1 MDSQSLKEE
10 LDRLHVQNQEM
21 KHIMQQLLR
30 ENLERMQYTGSH
42 TCFPACCHHQLFH
55 PHLHPHLVPVMLPDH
70 NPTMLCGSLQ
80 SLRAGVA
87 SGQHELL
94 PPITPARAQQQQSC
108 GSFPSLPALAQGQDP
123 VQLILG
129 DRRLSAIPQGGAP
142 RPLGRRNLTGLDR
155 AHPLMPLHHNIAPG
169 GIANGSMAPAP
180 PVINKA
186 TGKSQ
191 NNKPKK
197 IKARRCIKTVQDVGL
212 KTSSQQDN
220 INSNRNHINGC
231 QPPVKHTMQS
241 EQEQDMGCVLE
252 PLNVHQIP
260 ENLRLEALCV
270 AEEIRLTSL
279 RCNSVLSGN
288 ASASD
293 HAGSS
298 TSSLSPVDL
307 RTPSALR
314 TLPFL
319 NTPTPPIAHAVPSP
333 PETAKPQ
340 VTNQRRF
347 VSRLP
352 RLKKTASLSVA
363 TAVTEQRSVECL
375 AEKEEVK
382 ECKEVKKKRVIEKQT
397 SNTQQIR
404 ELPELAKLPPVS
416 CPEEAILQAFRLLR
430 EDDWE
435 QKIEALISIR
445 SLSQHHAEVLLPR
458 LHDMCLAVYHEVK
471 NLRSMVSRAAMIT
484 LAHLHAH
491 LGRGMDTEAEGTA
504 QTLLP
509 KAGEASGFIREDM
522 ELALGYMVLNVTPSR
537 SMNAL
542 INTGLR
548 HRNAAVRKTTAQF
561 LERLAEIMGASR
573 VLSGKKN
580 LTDRFIHSISC
591 LALDSAQ
598 EVRTHARNTL
608 AFLACHPD
616 LIKMVDRFAPQ
627 KDQGTIRDVIN
638 KGQKK
643 NIH

>member
-1 MDSQSLKEE
+1 MDSQSLEEE
-10 LDRLHVQNQEM
+10 LDRLHAQNQEM

-30 ENLERMQYTGSH
+30 ENLERMQYTGSR
-42 TCFPACCHHQLFH
+42 TCFPACCHHQLLH

-80 SLRAGVA
+80 PLRAGVA
-87 SGQHELL
+87 SVQHDLL

-123 VQLILG
+123 VQLLLG

-142 RPLGRRNLTGLDR
+142 HSLSRKNLTGLDR
-155 AHPLMPLHHNIAPG
+155 AHPLMPLHHNRAPSG
-169 GIANGSMAPAP
+169 VANCSMAPAP
-180 PVINKA
+180 PVITKA
-186 TGKSQ
+186 TGKSH
-191 NNKPKK
+191 NNEPKK

-220 INSNRNHINGC
+220 INSGQNHDGC
-231 QPPVKHTMQS
+231 QPQ
-241 EQEQDMGCVLE
+241 QEQDMGCVLE
-252 PLNVHQIP
+252 PLNVYQIP
-260 ENLRLEALCV
+260 ENLRLEALRV

-293 HAGSS
+293 RAGSS

-314 TLPFL
+314 ALPFL
-319 NTPTPPIAHAVPSP
+319 NTPTPPIGHAVPSP

-340 VTNQRRF
+340 ITNQRRF

-352 RLKKTASLSVA
+352 RLKKTASVSVA
-363 TAVTEQRSVECL
+363 TAVTEQKSVECL
-375 AEKEEVK
+375 AG
-382 ECKEVKKKRVIEKQT
+382 KEVKKKRVIEKQT
-397 SNTQQIR
+397 SSTQQIR

-445 SLSQHHAEVLLPR
+445 SLSQHHVEVLLPR
-458 LHDMCLAVYHEVK
+458 LHDVCLAVYREVK

-573 VLSGKKN
+573 VLSGKKD
-580 LTDRFIHSISC
+580 LTDRFIHSISY

-608 AFLACHPD
+608 AFLASHPD

-627 KDQGTIRDVIN
+627 RDQGTVRDII
-638 KGQKK
+638 KKCQKK

>member
-1 MDSQSLKEE
+1 MDSQSLKDE
-10 LDRLHVQNQEM
+10 LDRLHAQNQEM
-21 KHIMQQLLR
+21 KPIMQQLLS
-30 ENLERMQYTGSH
+30 ENLQRMQYTGTQ
-42 TCFPACCHHQLFH
+42 TCIPACCHHQLLH
-55 PHLHPHLVPVMLPDH
+55 PHLHPYLVPVILPNH

-94 PPITPARAQQQQSC
+94 PPMTPAHAQQQQSC
-108 GSFPSLPALAQGQDP
+108 GSFPSLPALAQGQAP
-123 VQLILG
+123 VQLLLG
-129 DRRLSAIPQGGAP
+129 DRRLSAIPQGGAL
-142 RPLGRRNLTGLDR
+142 RPVGRRNLTGLDR
-155 AHPLMPLHHNIAPG
+155 AHPLMPLHHNRAPSG
-169 GIANGSMAPAP
+169 VANGSIAPAP
-180 PVINKA
+180 PVITKA
-186 TGKSQ
+186 TGEIQ
-191 NNKPKK
+191 NNEPKK

-212 KTSSQQDN
+212 KTSSHQDN
-220 INSNRNHINGC
+220 TNSGRNHDNIC
-231 QPPVKHTMQS
+231 QPQVKHTMQS
-241 EQEQDMGCVLE
+241 EQDMGCVLE
-252 PLNVHQIP
+252 PLNVHHIP
-260 ENLRLEALCV
+260 ENLRLEALRV

-293 HAGSS
+293 RAGSS

-314 TLPFL
+314 ALPFL

-340 VTNQRRF
+340 ATNQRRF

-363 TAVTEQRSVECL
+363 TAVTEQKSVECL
-375 AEKEEVK
+375 AGKEEVR
-382 ECKEVKKKRVIEKQT
+382 EQVKKRRVIVEKQT
-397 SNTQQIR
+397 SSTQQIR

-458 LHDMCLAVYHEVK
+458 LHDVCLAVYHEVK
-471 NLRSMVSRAAMIT
+471 NLRSMVSRAAMVT

-561 LERLAEIMGASR
+561 LERLAEVMGASR

-608 AFLACHPD
+608 AFLACHSD

-627 KDQGTIRDVIN
+627 RDQGTVRDIIN
-638 KGQKK
+638 KWQKK

>member
-10 LDRLHVQNQEM
+10 LDRLHAQNQEM

-30 ENLERMQYTGSH
+30 ENLERMQYTGSQ
-42 TCFPACCHHQLFH
+42 TCFPACCHHQLLH

-94 PPITPARAQQQQSC
+94 PPITPAHAQQQQSC

-123 VQLILG
+123 VQLLLG
-129 DRRLSAIPQGGAP
+129 DRRLSAILPQGAP
-142 RPLGRRNLTGLDR
+142 RPLSRKNLTGLDR
-155 AHPLMPLHHNIAPG
+155 AHPLMPLHHDRAPSG
-169 GIANGSMAPAP
+169 MANGSMAPAP
-180 PVINKA
+180 PVITKA
-186 TGKSQ
+186 TGESQ

-212 KTSSQQDN
+212 KTSSHQDN
-220 INSNRNHINGC
+220 TNSGRNHDNGC
-231 QPPVKHTMQS
+231 QPQVNTMQS
-241 EQEQDMGCVLE
+241 KQEQDMGCVLE
-252 PLNVHQIP
+252 PLNIYQIP
-260 ENLRLEALCV
+260 ENLRLEALHV

-293 HAGSS
+293 RAGSS

-314 TLPFL
+314 ALPFL
-319 NTPTPPIAHAVPSP
+319 NTPTPPIGHAVPSP
-333 PETAKPQ
+333 PETAKHQ
-340 VTNQRRF
+340 ATNQRRF

-352 RLKKTASLSVA
+352 RLKKTASVSVA
-363 TAVTEQRSVECL
+363 TSVTEQKSVECL

-430 EDDWE
+430 DDDWE

-445 SLSQHHAEVLLPR
+445 SLSQHHAEVMLPR
-458 LHDMCLAVYHEVK
+458 LHDVCLAVYREVK

-509 KAGEASGFIREDM
+509 KSGEASGFIREDM

-561 LERLAEIMGASR
+561 LERLAEVMGASR
-573 VLSGKKN
+573 VLSGKKD

-598 EVRTHARNTL
+598 DVRTHARNTL
-608 AFLACHPD
+608 AFLASHPD

-627 KDQGTIRDVIN
+627 RDQGTVRDIIN
-638 KGQKK
+638 KCQKK

>member
-10 LDRLHVQNQEM
+10 LDRLHAQNQEM

-30 ENLERMQYTGSH
+30 ENLERMQYTGSQ
-42 TCFPACCHHQLFH
+42 TCFPACCHHQLLH
-55 PHLHPHLVPVMLPDH
+55 PHLHPHLVPVMLPGH

-80 SLRAGVA
+80 PLRAGVA

-94 PPITPARAQQQQSC
+94 PPITPARAQQQQSS

-123 VQLILG
+123 VQLWLG
-129 DRRLSAIPQGGAP
+129 DSRLSAIPQGGAP

-155 AHPLMPLHHNIAPG
+155 AHPLMPLHHDRAPSG
-169 GIANGSMAPAP
+169 VANGSMAPAP
-180 PVINKA
+180 PVIAKA
-186 TGKSQ
+186 TGESQ
-191 NNKPKK
+191 NNEPKK

-212 KTSSQQDN
+212 KTSSHQN
-220 INSNRNHINGC
+220 
-231 QPPVKHTMQS
+231 
-241 EQEQDMGCVLE
+241 MGCVLE

-260 ENLRLEALCV
+260 ENLQLEALRV

-293 HAGSS
+293 RAGSS

-314 TLPFL
+314 ALPFL

-340 VTNQRRF
+340 TTNQRRF

-352 RLKKTASLSVA
+352 RLKKTASVSVA
-363 TAVTEQRSVECL
+363 TAVTEQKSVECL
-375 AEKEEVK
+375 AGKEEVR

-430 EDDWE
+430 EDDWQ

-458 LHDMCLAVYHEVK
+458 LHDVCLAVYHEVK
-471 NLRSMVSRAAMIT
+471 NLRSMVSRAAMVT

-561 LERLAEIMGASR
+561 LERLAEVMGASR

-608 AFLACHPD
+608 AFLASHPD

-627 KDQGTIRDVIN
+627 RDQGTVRDVIN
-638 KGQKK
+638 KCQK
-643 NIH
+643 NR

>member
-10 LDRLHVQNQEM
+10 LDRLHAQNQEM
-21 KHIMQQLLR
+21 KRIMQQLLR
-30 ENLERMQYTGSH
+30 ENLERMQYTGSQ
-42 TCFPACCHHQLFH
+42 TCFPACCHHQLLH
-55 PHLHPHLVPVMLPDH
+55 PHLHPHLVPVILPDH

-80 SLRAGVA
+80 PLRAGVA

-94 PPITPARAQQQQSC
+94 PPITPAHAQHQQSG

-123 VQLILG
+123 VQLWLG

-142 RPLGRRNLTGLDR
+142 HPVGRRNLTGLDC
-155 AHPLMPLHHNIAPG
+155 AHPLMPLHHDRAPSG
-169 GIANGSMAPAP
+169 VANGSMAPAP
-180 PVINKA
+180 PVIAKA
-186 TGKSQ
+186 TGESQ
-191 NNKPKK
+191 NNEPKK

-212 KTSSQQDN
+212 KTSSHQN
-220 INSNRNHINGC
+220 
-231 QPPVKHTMQS
+231 
-241 EQEQDMGCVLE
+241 MGCVLE
-252 PLNVHQIP
+252 PLNVHP
-260 ENLRLEALCV
+260 ENLRLEALHV
-270 AEEIRLTSL
+270 AEEIRLASL

-293 HAGSS
+293 RASSS

-314 TLPFL
+314 ALPFL

-333 PETAKPQ
+333 PETAKHQ
-340 VTNQRRF
+340 ATNQRRF

-352 RLKKTASLSVA
+352 RLKKTASVSVA
-363 TAVTEQRSVECL
+363 TAVTEQKSGECL
-375 AEKEEVK
+375 AGKEEVR
-382 ECKEVKKKRVIEKQT
+382 ECKEVKKKRVIEKLT

-430 EDDWE
+430 DDDWQ

-458 LHDMCLAVYHEVK
+458 LHDVCLAVYCEVK
-471 NLRSMVSRAAMIT
+471 NLRSMVSRAAMVT

-561 LERLAEIMGASR
+561 LERLAEVMGASR

-608 AFLACHPD
+608 AFLASHPD

-627 KDQGTIRDVIN
+627 RDQGTVRDVIN
-638 KGQKK
+638 KCQK
-643 NIH
+643 NR

>member
-10 LDRLHVQNQEM
+10 LDRLHAQNQEM
-21 KHIMQQLLR
+21 KHMMQQLLR
-30 ENLERMQYTGSH
+30 ENLERIQYTGSR
-42 TCFPACCHHQLFH
+42 TCFPACCHHQLLH
-55 PHLHPHLVPVMLPDH
+55 PHLHPHLVLVTLPDQ
-70 NPTMLCGSLQ
+70 NTTMLFGSLQ
-80 SLRAGVA
+80 PLRAGVA
-87 SGQHELL
+87 SVQHELL
-94 PPITPARAQQQQSC
+94 PPITPAHAQQQQSC
-108 GSFPSLPALAQGQDP
+108 ACPSLPALAQGQDP
-123 VQLILG
+123 VQLLLG
-129 DRRLSAIPQGGAP
+129 DRRLSTIPQGGAP
-142 RPLGRRNLTGLDR
+142 HPLGRRNLTGLDH
-155 AHPLMPLHHNIAPG
+155 AHPLMPLHHNRAPSG
-169 GIANGSMAPAP
+169 VANGSMAPAP
-180 PVINKA
+180 PVITKA
-186 TGKSQ
+186 TGKSH
-191 NNKPKK
+191 NNEPKK

-220 INSNRNHINGC
+220 INSGQNHDNGC
-231 QPPVKHTMQS
+231 QPQQK
-241 EQEQDMGCVLE
+241 QDLGCVLE

-288 ASASD
+288 ASSSER
-293 HAGSS
+293 AGSS

-314 TLPFL
+314 ALPFL

-333 PETAKPQ
+333 PETAKHQ
-340 VTNQRRF
+340 ATNQRRF

-363 TAVTEQRSVECL
+363 TAVTEQKSVECL
-375 AEKEEVK
+375 TGKEEVR
-382 ECKEVKKKRVIEKQT
+382 ECREVKKKRVIVEKQT
-397 SNTQQIR
+397 RNTQQIR
-404 ELPELAKLPPVS
+404 ELPELVKLPPVS

-430 EDDWE
+430 HDDWE

-458 LHDMCLAVYHEVK
+458 LHDVCLAVYHEVK
-471 NLRSMVSRAAMIT
+471 NLRSMVSRAAMVT

-491 LGRGMDTEAEGTA
+491 LGRGMDAEAEGTA

-509 KAGEASGFIREDM
+509 KAGGQQASSGEGHGAGTGHER
-522 ELALGYMVLNVTPSR
+522 T
-537 SMNAL
+537 L

-561 LERLAEIMGASR
+561 LDRLAEVMGASR

-608 AFLACHPD
+608 AFLASHPD

-627 KDQGTIRDVIN
+627 RDQGTVRDIIN
-638 KGQKK
+638 KCQKK
-643 NIH
+643 WVQTIGGHH